1 MVLVTDAGATGPTVM
16 ASFFKAAAN
25 DGKRTTVVLRPI
37 TVDPGLA
44 VDVVPDVR
52 AQLDEV
58 PPEEVLPGEAFPD
71 EVLLLAVGLLVE
83 LPLQAAAKSAT
94 AAIAPSAGSR
104 RKLLLDAALVIKKSI
119 PTPSWPAAFGPHAAY
134 QPEGSARRARQRQS
148 LAYSNERR
156 SDRAAGT
163 SICDLRSTFGLPLD
177 IAERAP

>member
-37 TVDPGLA
+37 TVDPGGA

-52 AQLDEV
+52 TQLEEV
-58 PPEEVLPGEAFPD
+58 PPDELLPEEVLPE

-94 AAIAPSAGSR
+94 AAIAPSADSR
-104 RKLLLDAALVIKKSI
+104 RKMKDIRKGPLLHRDQVSQDRRR
-119 PTPSWPAAFGPHAAY
+119 PAVRMRLARIGEGPV
-134 QPEGSARRARQRQS
+134 
-148 LAYSNERR
+148 
-156 SDRAAGT
+156 
-163 SICDLRSTFGLPLD
+163 LP
-177 IAERAP
+177 